1 MTTLPN
7 KMVLLQ
13 LVATVLLC
21 FIGNSNGA
29 RVLQAVD
36 NDRIRQ
42 VDDHRQVGDQRRRH
56 LRRDPGGSSGGPPPM
71 KNKPDCDGPGR
82 LSPYC
87 SQPTT
92 PTTSPST
99 SPSFSPTT
107 TTAPTTTTPTAAPT
121 SCKDKCV
128 YEYITYYCATEQ
140 TTNEDSCLAHT
151 KYYDCAMDHFDD
163 PVVPNQLWLIT

>member
-42 VDDHRQVGDQRRRH
+42 VDDRQVGGQRRRH
-56 LRRDPGGSSGGPPPM
+56 LRRDPGGSGGPPM
-71 KNKPDCDGPGR
+71 KNKPDCAGPGR

-87 SQPTT
+87 SQPT

-107 TTAPTTTTPTAAPT
+107 AAPTTAPTAAPT
-121 SCKDKCV
+121 SCEDKMCLRAHNLLL
-128 YEYITYYCATEQ
+128 CNG
-140 TTNEDSCLAHT
+140 TN
-151 KYYDCAMDHFDD
+151 
-163 PVVPNQLWLIT
+163 NQRK

>member
-29 RVLQAVD
+29 SVLQAED

-42 VDDHRQVGDQRRRH
+42 VDDRQVGGQRRRH
-56 LRRDPGGSSGGPPPM
+56 LRRDPGGSGGPTM
-71 KNKPDCDGPGR
+71 KNKPDCGGPGR

-87 SQPTT
+87 SQPT
-92 PTTSPST
+92 PTTFTIYVPFLLT
-99 SPSFSPTT
+99 NYCHTNYRT
-107 TTAPTTTTPTAAPT
+107 N
-121 SCKDKCV
+121 
-128 YEYITYYCATEQ
+128 YYY
-140 TTNEDSCLAHT
+140 TNCCTDIVRRQMCLRVHNLLLCNGT
-151 KYYDCAMDHFDD
+151 N
-163 PVVPNQLWLIT
+163 NQRK